1 MKKVTKKI
9 ASILMAFTLFGTG
22 SVITKNVSSKSY
34 TPLTANAACRSC
46 SNALGYIPFYTHT
59 IKHKDGNVYWCTVH
73 CNSCN
78 RVLYSYW
85 SLY

>member
-46 SNALGYIPFYTHT
+46 SNALGYIPF
-59 IKHKDGNVYWCTVH
+59 
-73 CNSCN
+73 
-78 RVLYSYW
+78 
-85 SLY
+85 